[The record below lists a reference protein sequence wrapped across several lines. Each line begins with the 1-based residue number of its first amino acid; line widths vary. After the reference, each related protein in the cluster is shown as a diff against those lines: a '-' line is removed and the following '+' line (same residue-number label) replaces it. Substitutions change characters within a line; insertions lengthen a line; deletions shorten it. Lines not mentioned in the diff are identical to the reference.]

1 VVRRDESLDPVQF
14 ILMIIIIVTAGG
26 WCLDWVFSGTVD
38 PIYVKGA
45 KDPVEYREVSITCYT
60 CSEQGTFSVP
70 IDSTSKEFKC
80 KRCGSFLTEKEQ
92 PEPSI

>member
-1 VVRRDESLDPVQF
+1 MDPVQI
-14 ILMIIIIVTAGG
+14 ILMIKNIFTAGG

-45 KDPVEYREVSITCYT
+45 KDPVEYREVSITCHT

-70 IDSTSKEFKC
+70 VDSMSKEFKC
-80 KRCGSFLTEKEQ
+80 KRCGSFLIEKGES
-92 PEPSI
+92 EPSI